1 MKHIALTLGPI
12 IDTLTLGRKT
22 SEIWMASYIFSSF
35 MKKTINEIKKN
46 KDVKFIVPFV
56 EDERL
61 FEKMDN
67 GIGMF
72 HDRFI
77 FTTDTLSLQDV
88 QKIVMEQKSLLAK
101 MIATSIKKD
110 EKKVDTFMQSYM
122 QTYLFESEET
132 FVNPLLDISEILD
145 SVELH
150 TPLLESDEDYM
161 RLFLNRDT
169 LLNSTLAKEAFG
181 KKPSFESIEAISA
194 QELDE
199 EVDATN
205 AYKYIAIIHADGDN
219 LGTYIKK
226 QKDVSEVS
234 KKLFEFDQKAVDS
247 IRDFGALPLFIGG
260 DDLLIFA
267 PVINGKKTVFDLIDT
282 LSEDYREALGTDE
295 STLSFGVSITY
306 YKFPLY
312 EALES
317 SRNALFMEAKKYDGK
332 DAVALNVQKH
342 SGQTFDFCINK
353 QELAYT
359 KFSTLINSV
368 LNEDLELPHALHH
381 KLHKHQ
387 MLFKKIDAKQL
398 KDTFENIFNED
409 MHKSKFKDG
418 LNQIQELVASIGLKK
433 EQQEKLFS
441 MLSTIKLLR
450 GDR

>member
-12 IDTLTLGRKT
+12 IDTLALGRKT
-22 SEIWMASYIFSSF
+22 SEIWMASYMFSSF
-35 MKKTINEIKKN
+35 MKKTIREIKKHH
-46 KDVKFIVPFV
+46 DVKFIVPFV
-56 EDERL
+56 EDETL

-67 GIGMF
+67 GIGML

-77 FTTDTLSLQDV
+77 FTTETLSLQDV
-88 QKIVMEQKSLLAK
+88 QNIVTEQKSQLAK
-101 MIATSIKKD
+101 MIAASIKKD
-110 EKKVDTFMQSYM
+110 EKKVDAFMQSYM

-132 FVNPLLDISEILD
+132 FNDPLLDISEILD
-145 SVELH
+145 CIELH

-181 KKPSFESIEAISA
+181 KKPSFASIEAISA

-199 EVDATN
+199 EVDASN

-219 LGTYIKK
+219 LGAYIKK
-226 QKDVSEVS
+226 ENDVSEVS
-234 KKLFEFDQKAVDS
+234 KKLFEFDKKAVDS
-247 IRDFGALPLFIGG
+247 IRNFGALPLFIGG

-267 PVINGKKTVFDLIDT
+267 PVVNGKKTVFDLVSK
-282 LSEDYREALGTDE
+282 LSEDYNETLGTDE
-295 STLSFGVSITY
+295 STLSFGVSISY

-317 SRNALFMEAKKYDGK
+317 SRDALFLEAKKYEGK
-332 DAVALNVQKH
+332 NAVALNVQKH
-342 SGQTFDFCINK
+342 SGQSFGFCINK

-359 KFSTLINSV
+359 KFSTLINEV
-368 LNEDLELPHALHH
+368 LNEELDLPHAIHH

-387 MLFKKIDAKQL
+387 ALFQKINEEQL
-398 KDTFENIFNED
+398 IDTFENIFNED
-409 MHKSKFKDG
+409 MHKNKFKDG
-418 LNQIQELVASIGLKK
+418 LSQIQELMGSLGLEKK
-433 EQQEKLFS
+433 QQEKLFS